1 MCHKKLLQEKE
12 TVFVTYYKYEYDGSR
27 QLEILLFADP
37 KSIILMITVLQSS
50 ERTWVSTPTSS
61 SMED

>member
-1 MCHKKLLQEKE
+1 MCQEKLLQEKE
-12 TVFVTYYKYEYDGSR
+12 TVFITYYKYEYDGSR

-37 KSIILMITVLQSS
+37 KSIIPRITVLKSS